1 MKYLCVGMAL
11 ISCCLLATSC
21 AYQKPGPGRYS
32 SNALPYAFLEVE
44 ENDSFYCKLAVGDL
58 ESCELEGRITLD
70 KKRAS
75 FNYEKNRAFV
85 LTTQSAKHSDSIR
98 LSFVLPELDIPLY
111 EVVDSLS
118 LEQLTSRVTKC
129 KVSTR
134 LITDSSE
141 VGRNNTVSFLRKEA
155 PKKLI
160 VSPTFTEGLSYTID
174 LRDYPQEDL
183 TIKIYPWG
191 YCFLTNIE
199 LLKVNNR
206 KGKVVIR
213 RTVPNYSKK
222 IVLYKKKD

>member
-1 MKYLCVGMAL
+1 MKYLCISIAL

-32 SNALPYAFLEVE
+32 SNALPYALLEVK
-44 ENDSFYCKLAVGDL
+44 ENDSFYCRFDL
-58 ESCELEGRITLD
+58 MDPCLVEGTITVD

-75 FNYEKNRAFV
+75 FNHEKNRAFV

-98 LSFVLPELDIPLY
+98 LSFVFEELGIPLY

-160 VSPTFTEGLSYTID
+160 VSSTYSTEELDFTID
-174 LRDYPQEDL
+174 LRAYPQEDL
-183 TIKIYPWG
+183 IITMYNWD

-206 KGKVVIR
+206 KGKIVIR
-213 RTVPNYSKK
+213 RTGLNYSKK

>member
-1 MKYLCVGMAL
+1 MKYFCISIAL

-21 AYQKPGPGRYS
+21 AYQKPVPGCYS
-32 SNALPYAFLEVE
+32 SNALPYVLLEVK
-44 ENDSFYCKLAVGDL
+44 ENDSFYCRFDL
-58 ESCELEGRITLD
+58 MDPCLIEGTIRVD

-75 FNYEKNRAFV
+75 FNHEKNRAFV

-98 LSFVLPELDIPLY
+98 LSFVFEELGIPLY

-129 KVSTR
+129 KLSTAM
-134 LITDSSE
+134 ITDSPE
-141 VGRNNTVSFLRKEA
+141 VGRNNTVTFLRKEA

-183 TIKIYPWG
+183 TITIYPWG

-206 KGKVVIR
+206 KGKIVIR

-222 IVLYKKKD
+222 IVLYKLKG

>member
-44 ENDSFYCKLAVGDL
+44 ENDSFYCRFGLMEPCLV
-58 ESCELEGRITLD
+58 EGTITVD

-75 FNYEKNRAFV
+75 FSHEKNRAFV

-98 LSFVLPELDIPLY
+98 LSFVFEELGIPLY
-111 EVVDSLS
+111 EVVDRLS

-160 VSPTFTEGLSYTID
+160 VSSTYSTEELDFTID
-174 LRDYPQEDL
+174 LRAYPQEDL
-183 TIKIYPWG
+183 IITMYNWD

-213 RTVPNYSKK
+213 RTGLNYSKK

>member
-1 MKYLCVGMAL
+1 MKYLCIGAAL
-11 ISCCLLATSC
+11 IACCLLATSC
-21 AYQKPGPGRYS
+21 AYQKPGLGRYRS
-32 SNALPYAFLEVE
+32 TALPYAFLEVE

-85 LTTQSAKHSDSIR
+85 LTTQSAKHTDSIR
-98 LSFVLPELDIPLY
+98 LFFVLPEVDIPLY
-111 EVVDSLS
+111 EVDGLS

-129 KVSTR
+129 KLSTAM
-134 LITDSSE
+134 ITDSPE
-141 VGRNNTVSFLRKEA
+141 VGRNNTVTFLRKEA

-183 TIKIYPWG
+183 TITIYPWG

-206 KGKVVIR
+206 KGKIVIR
-213 RTVPNYSKK
+213 RTGLNYSKK